1 MRRRSLRSCCSP
13 ANVLASN
20 RKKEAVSE
28 ENRRHSVRIAAR
40 LEVRFRANDVD
51 SSGFIDDLSE
61 TGAWIDTP
69 QPLPVG
75 TEVGLTF
82 EIHDAQA
89 EVPVSASGLVVR
101 VEPTVGMAVEFT
113 DLDSEISDR
122 IRFYVGALFFGQDP
136 ADLA

>member
-1 MRRRSLRSCCSP
+1 M
-13 ANVLASN
+13 
-20 RKKEAVSE
+20 SE

-40 LEVRFRANDVD
+40 LEARFRANQVD

-75 TEVGLTF
+75 THVELTF
-82 EIHDAQA
+82 ELHDAEA
-89 EVPVSASGLVVR
+89 ETPITASGLVVR
-101 VEPTVGMAVEFT
+101 LEHTVGMAVEFR
-113 DLDSEISDR
+113 DLDPELAAR

-136 ADLA
+136 TDLA